1 MRCWGVWRFY
11 EKRPLFHL
19 LAFAAPLI
27 TILASVEEMM
37 PEASHWK
44 CKYQP
49 IDEEK
54 NTFSTYKGLLHKF
67 MFTLGLMVKGR
78 HRSNSLDTS
87 WSFMPVPYHFIMKLC
102 DVQVLRD
109 QH

>member
-37 PEASHWK
+37 AEASHWK
-44 CKYQP
+44 CMYQP

-67 MFTLGLMVKGR
+67 MFTLDLMVK
-78 HRSNSLDTS
+78 
-87 WSFMPVPYHFIMKLC
+87 K
-102 DVQVLRD
+102 
-109 QH
+109 

>member
-1 MRCWGVWRFY
+1 
-11 EKRPLFHL
+11 
-19 LAFAAPLI
+19 
-27 TILASVEEMM
+27 MM
-37 PEASHWK
+37 AEASHWK

-87 WSFMPVPYHFIMKLC
+87 WSFMSVPYHIMMKLC
-102 DVQVLRD
+102 DVHGFKRSALERGSIFCTFLWSLFHND
-109 QH
+109 